1 MKLRIIKSEGLAHNS
16 YFLSDEGEAVVID
29 PRRDC
34 QIYALTAEK
43 ECCEIKYILETHRNE
58 DYVVG
63 SLELQNMTQAEIAH
77 SDQLP
82 FKYGEHNLTDNDILK
97 VGSIKIK
104 ALYMPGHT
112 NESLCYVVYPSGSN
126 EPNIV
131 FSGDTLF
138 AGSVGRTDLY
148 GKPAQAIQSEKLYN
162 SLHEK
167 LLMLG
172 DQMLVYPAHGQGSV
186 CGRGISGMEPTTIG
200 YEKKTNP
207 YLQLSKEDFIQKQV
221 GEELVVPRYFHK
233 MEDYNLNGP
242 PLLAE
247 LAYPSPLSMQDFEE
261 HMGVPKVLVVDT
273 RMHNAFAGSHI
284 PNSLSIWMGGTS
296 VYPGWL
302 LDTEQYIIFVHERPD
317 DIDIVTPRLRRL
329 GFDNICGYLC
339 SGMSE
344 WQEAGKPFQNAGTLS
359 VMELKSKL
367 ESDEVQLLDVREPNE
382 WNEDG
387 FVEGAKRIF
396 FTDLQNQA
404 LTLSKDKPIAVM
416 CSVGNRS
423 SIAVSILQREGFANV
438 SNVLGGTTAWSNLGY
453 PLRK

>member
-1 MKLRIIKSEGLAHNS
+1 MI
-16 YFLSDEGEAVVID
+16 
-29 PRRDC
+29 
-34 QIYALTAEK
+34 
-43 ECCEIKYILETHRNE
+43 
-58 DYVVG
+58 
-63 SLELQNMTQAEIAH
+63 
-77 SDQLP
+77 
-82 FKYGEHNLTDNDILK
+82 
-97 VGSIKIK
+97 
-104 ALYMPGHT
+104 
-112 NESLCYVVYPSGSN
+112 
-126 EPNIV
+126 
-131 FSGDTLF
+131 
-138 AGSVGRTDLY
+138 
-148 GKPAQAIQSEKLYN
+148 
-162 SLHEK
+162 
-167 LLMLG
+167 
-172 DQMLVYPAHGQGSV
+172 VYPAHGQGSV

-200 YEKKTNP
+200 YERNTNH

-233 MEDYNLNGP
+233 VEEYNLNGP
-242 PLLAE
+242 SLLAE
-247 LAYPSPLSMQDFEE
+247 LAYPSPFSLQNFEE
-261 HMGVPKVLVVDT
+261 HMEVPKVLVVDT

-296 VYPGWL
+296 VYTGWL
-302 LDTEQYIIFVHERPD
+302 LDTEQYILFVHERPD

-339 SGMSE
+339 GGMSE

-382 WNEDG
+382 WSEDG

-396 FTDLQNQA
+396 FADLQNQT

-423 SIAVSILQREGFANV
+423 SIAVSILQREGYANV